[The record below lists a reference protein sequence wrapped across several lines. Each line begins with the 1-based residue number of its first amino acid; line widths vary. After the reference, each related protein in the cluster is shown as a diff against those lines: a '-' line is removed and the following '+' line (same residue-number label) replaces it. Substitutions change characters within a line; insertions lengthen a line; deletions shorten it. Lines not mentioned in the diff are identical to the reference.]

1 MWYPG
6 RRSRFRISCAIG
18 CSLIAVLIWTDARAR
33 AQRSGMFH
41 GSADDPGINYM
52 SGSLEN
58 PIDNLNKR
66 LDAGAVRLTFQGR
79 SGYLRSALEA
89 IGLPVDSQLLVFS
102 PASLQGRRISPA
114 NPRAIFFKD
123 DVELGWVRDGDVIEV
138 AAQDARQGIVFYT
151 LPQKEVEAPRF
162 QRATICLGCHISG
175 DTSGVPGLL
184 MFSATPESDRAFAST
199 IFMNQTM
206 PLAKR
211 FGGWYV
217 TGALTPASH
226 EGNAVAALDGRSRA
240 LTSTEGLYDPDG
252 YLSSSSDI
260 AALMVFAHQAQ
271 TVNLMIHAGWEAR
284 AADPALHPG
293 TPPANEALLA
303 PLLQAVAEDVV
314 DSLLFIDEARFDGR
328 VQGASGFA
336 ERLAAEGPQDSK
348 GRSLRQLALTGRLM
362 RYPCSY
368 LIYSPMFDALPPSMK
383 SLIYQRLWQVLSGA
397 EKDPRYRA
405 ALKLAD
411 RQAIVEILRDTKP
424 GLPSYFK
431 PVTK

>member
-1 MWYPG
+1 M
-6 RRSRFRISCAIG
+6 RFRISFAVG
-18 CSLIAVLIWTDARAR
+18 CSLIAGLIWTNSRAR

-41 GSADDPGINYM
+41 GSADDPGIGYM
-52 SGSLEN
+52 TSPLEN
-58 PIDNLNKR
+58 PIDTLNKR
-66 LDAGAVRLTFQGR
+66 LDAGTARLTFQGR

-89 IGLPVDSQLLVFS
+89 IGLPIDSQLLVFS
-102 PASLQGRRISPA
+102 PASLQGRRISPT

-162 QRATICLGCHISG
+162 QRATICLGCHMSG

-184 MFSATPESDRAFAST
+184 MFSSTPESDRAFAST
-199 IFMNQTM
+199 VFMSHTM
-206 PLAKR
+206 PVANR
-211 FGGWYV
+211 FGGWFV
-217 TGALTPASH
+217 TGALTPTSH
-226 EGNAVAALDGRSRA
+226 EGNAVPALEGRSRA
-240 LTSTEGLYDPDG
+240 LTSTAGLYDPDG

-271 TVNLMIHAGWEAR
+271 TINLMIRAGWEAR
-284 AADPALHPG
+284 AADPAFHPG
-293 TPPANEALLA
+293 TPPASAALLA
-303 PLLQAVAEDVV
+303 PVLRAVAEDVV
-314 DSLLFIDEARFDGR
+314 DSLLFIDEARLDGR

-336 ERLAAEGPQDSK
+336 ERVAAEGPRDQK

-383 SLIYQRLWQVLSGA
+383 SLIYERLWQVLSGA
-397 EKDPRYRA
+397 EKDARYRA
-405 ALKLAD
+405 PLTLAD
-411 RQAIVEILRDTKP
+411 RQAIVEILRVTKP

-431 PVTK
+431 LVTK

>member
-1 MWYPG
+1 
-6 RRSRFRISCAIG
+6 
-18 CSLIAVLIWTDARAR
+18 
-33 AQRSGMFH
+33 MFH

-226 EGNAVAALDGRSRA
+226 EGNAVAALEGRSRA

-368 LIYSPMFDALPPSMK
+368 LIYSPMFVCGRCCPAQKRIPAT
-383 SLIYQRLWQVLSGA
+383 G
-397 EKDPRYRA
+397 PR
-405 ALKLAD
+405 
-411 RQAIVEILRDTKP
+411 
-424 GLPSYFK
+424 
-431 PVTK
+431 

>member
-1 MWYPG
+1 M
-6 RRSRFRISCAIG
+6 RFRISLAIV
-18 CSLIAVLIWTDARAR
+18 CSCIAGLIGTDTRAR

-52 SGSLEN
+52 SGPLEN
-58 PIDNLNKR
+58 PIDTLNRR
-66 LDAGAVRLTFQGR
+66 LEAGTARLTFQGR

-89 IGLPVDSQLLVFS
+89 IGLPIDSQLLVFS
-102 PASLQGRRISPA
+102 PASLQGRRISPT

-123 DVELGWVRDGDVIEV
+123 DVELGWVRDGELIEV

-162 QRATICLGCHISG
+162 QRATTCLGCHLSG

-184 MFSATPESDRAFAST
+184 MFSSTAESDRAFAST

-206 PLAKR
+206 PVANR
-211 FGGWYV
+211 FGGWFV
-217 TGALTPASH
+217 TGALMPTSH
-226 EGNAVAALDGRSRA
+226 KGNAVAALEGRSHA
-240 LTSTEGLYDPDG
+240 LTSTAGLYDADG

-271 TVNLMIHAGWEAR
+271 TINLMIHAGWEAR

-293 TPPANEALLA
+293 TPPASEALLA
-303 PLLQAVAEDVV
+303 PVLQAVAEDVV
-314 DSLLFIDEARFDGR
+314 DGLLFIDEARLDGS

-336 ERLAAEGPQDSK
+336 ERLAAEGPRDRK
-348 GRSLRQLALTGRLM
+348 GRSLRQLALAGRLM

-397 EKDPRYRA
+397 EKDARYRA
-405 ALKLAD
+405 ALTLAD

-424 GLPSYFK
+424 GLPTYFK
-431 PVTK
+431 LVTK

>member
-1 MWYPG
+1 M
-6 RRSRFRISCAIG
+6 RFRIPLAIG
-18 CSLIAVLIWTDARAR
+18 CSLIAGMVWTDTRAR

-41 GSADDPGINYM
+41 GSADDPGIRYM
-52 SGSLEN
+52 SSPLEN
-58 PIDNLNKR
+58 PIDTLNRR
-66 LDAGAVRLTFQGR
+66 LEAGAARLTFQGR

-102 PASLQGRRISPA
+102 PASLQGRRISAA

-138 AAQDARQGIVFYT
+138 AAQDARLGIVFYT

-162 QRATICLGCHISG
+162 QRATTCLGCHVSG

-184 MFSATPESDRAFAST
+184 MFSSAPASDRAFAST
-199 IFMNQTM
+199 IFMSHAM
-206 PLAKR
+206 PVANR
-211 FGGWYV
+211 FGGWFV

-226 EGNAVAALDGRSRA
+226 QGNAVAALEGRSRA

-271 TVNLMIHAGWEAR
+271 TINLMIHAGWEAR

-293 TPPANEALLA
+293 TPPASEALLA
-303 PLLQAVAEDVV
+303 PVLRAAAEDVV
-314 DSLLFIDEARFDGR
+314 DGLLFIDEARLDGR

-336 ERLAAEGPQDSK
+336 ERFAAEGPRDRK
-348 GRSLRQLALTGRLM
+348 GRSLRQLALAGRLM

-383 SLIYQRLWQVLSGA
+383 RLIYQRLWQVLSGA
-397 EKDPRYRA
+397 EKDARYRA
-405 ALKLAD
+405 ALTLAD
-411 RQAIVEILRDTKP
+411 RQAIVEILRDTRP

-431 PVTK
+431 LVTR

>member
-1 MWYPG
+1 M
-6 RRSRFRISCAIG
+6 RFRIFLAVG
-18 CSLIAVLIWTDARAR
+18 CSLIAGLIWTDTLAR
-33 AQRSGMFH
+33 AQRGGMFH
-41 GSADDPGINYM
+41 GSADDPGIGYM
-52 SGSLEN
+52 TSPLEN
-58 PIDNLNKR
+58 PIDTLNKR
-66 LDAGAVRLTFQGR
+66 LDAGTARLTFQGR

-89 IGLPVDSQLLVFS
+89 IGLPIDSQLLVFS
-102 PASLQGRRISPA
+102 PASLQGRRISPT

-162 QRATICLGCHISG
+162 QRATTCLGCHMSG

-184 MFSATPESDRAFAST
+184 MFSSTPESDRAFAST
-199 IFMNQTM
+199 IFMNHTM
-206 PLAKR
+206 PVANR
-211 FGGWYV
+211 FGGWFV

-226 EGNAVAALDGRSRA
+226 QGNAVAALEGRSRA

-260 AALMVFAHQAQ
+260 GALMVFAHQAQ
-271 TVNLMIHAGWEAR
+271 AINLMIHAGWEAR

-293 TPPANEALLA
+293 RPPDSEALLA
-303 PLLQAVAEDVV
+303 PVLQAVAEDVV
-314 DSLLFIDEARFDGR
+314 DSLLFIDEARLDGR

-336 ERLAAEGPQDSK
+336 ERLAAEGPRDKK

-383 SLIYQRLWQVLSGA
+383 SLIYERLWQVLSGA
-397 EKDPRYRA
+397 EKDARYRA
-405 ALKLAD
+405 ALTLAD
-411 RQAIVEILRDTKP
+411 RQAIVEILRETKA

-431 PVTK
+431 LVTK

>member
-1 MWYPG
+1 
-6 RRSRFRISCAIG
+6 
-18 CSLIAVLIWTDARAR
+18 
-33 AQRSGMFH
+33 MFH

-66 LDAGAVRLTFQGR
+66 LDAGAVRLTFRGR

>member
-89 IGLPVDSQLLVFS
+89 IGLPIDSQLLVFS

-123 DVELGWVRDGDVIEV
+123 DVELGWVRDGDLIEV

-151 LPQKEVEAPRF
+151 LPQKQVEAPRF

-184 MFSATPESDRAFAST
+184 MFSSTPESDRAFAST
-199 IFMNQTM
+199 VFTNHTL

-211 FGGWYV
+211 FGGWFV
-217 TGALTPASH
+217 TGALTPTSH
-226 EGNAVAALDGRSRA
+226 QGNAVAALEGRSRA

-293 TPPANEALLA
+293 TPPANQALLA
-303 PLLQAVAEDVV
+303 PLLRAVAEDVV

-328 VQGASGFA
+328 LQGASGFA
-336 ERLAAEGPQDSK
+336 ERLAAEGPQDRK

-368 LIYSPMFDALPPSMK
+368 LIYSPMFDALPPSIK
-383 SLIYQRLWQVLSGA
+383 SLIYERLWQVLSGA
-397 EKDPRYRA
+397 EKDARYRA

-431 PVTK
+431 LVTR